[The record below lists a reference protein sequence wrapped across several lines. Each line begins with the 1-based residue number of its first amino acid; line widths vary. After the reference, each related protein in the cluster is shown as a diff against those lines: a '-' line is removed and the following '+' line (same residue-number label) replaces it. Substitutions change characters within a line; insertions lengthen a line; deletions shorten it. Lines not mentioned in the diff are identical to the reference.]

1 MRFFFRLRVETLTE
15 ATELEEEQQET
26 PTIEVHKDEALTSV
40 SSLLKPHESE
50 TTPSSIETQE
60 LKETETVVVQS
71 SQPVEKFIAD
81 TAIRDDSITVAQ
93 DSALPSRVKGKIFG
107 FSRTDCLKK
116 KHNCF

>member
-40 SSLLKPHESE
+40 PSPLKPHESE

-81 TAIRDDSITVAQ
+81 TAIHDDSIAVVQ
-93 DSALPSRVKGKIFG
+93 DSALPLRVKGKIFG
-107 FSRTDCLKK
+107 FSRTDC
-116 KHNCF
+116 